1 MVEDDPHSAEL
12 LDLYLA
18 GAGYR
23 VAHARDG
30 AEGLEMAR
38 RLRPRAVLLDILLP
52 RVDGWELLARL
63 KADPATAACP
73 VVIVSMLDER
83 GKGFALGASE
93 YLVKPVGREEMVEA
107 LARCAPP
114 GERTAVLVI
123 DDDPV
128 DRRLLAA
135 TLEPAGYQ
143 VLTAVGGAE
152 GLAAIRRERPAVV
165 LLDLLM
171 PDVDG
176 FAVIEEVRGDP
187 AIADV
192 PIVVLTAKEML
203 PADRERLAGRIS
215 FLAQKGAFGRAEL
228 VELIGRLSRMEEL
241 L

>member
-1 MVEDDPHSAEL
+1 M
-12 LDLYLA
+12 
-18 GAGYR
+18 
-23 VAHARDG
+23 
-30 AEGLEMAR
+30 
-38 RLRPRAVLLDILLP
+38 LLDILLP
-52 RVDGWELLARL
+52 RVDGWDLLAQL

-123 DDDPV
+123 DDDAV

-143 VLTAVGGAE
+143 VLTAAGGSR
-152 GLAAIRRERPAVV
+152 GS
-165 LLDLLM
+165 
-171 PDVDG
+171 G
-176 FAVIEEVRGDP
+176 GDP
-187 AIADV
+187 ARAPGRRPARPADARRRRLRSGRGSARG
-192 PIVVLTAKEML
+192 PGDRRRADRGADREGHA

-215 FLAQKGAFGRAEL
+215 YLAQKGAFGRDEL